1 MEYWSDGRRGIYN
14 CIAGGQE
21 KTAFFLNHNMFQR
34 FLFIAFPILHYSST
48 PILPQKDSYINNPLP
63 GVTQSR
69 ALWTRIF
76 T

>member
-34 FLFIAFPILHYSST
+34 FLFIAFPIL
-48 PILPQKDSYINNPLP
+48 PQKDSYINNPLP
-63 GVTQSR
+63 G
-69 ALWTRIF
+69 
-76 T
+76 